1 MKLTFMNS
9 QNVERELA
17 IVPNIDEAERV
28 IRKFLEDHNFKFYYF
43 KVSLFPNKMVYDVGS
58 WSEFFILYNKDD
70 VELNT
75 IPLWQEKADE

>member
-9 QNVERELA
+9 QRVERELA
-17 IVPNIDEAERV
+17 IVPDMNEAERV

-43 KVSLFPNKMVYDVGS
+43 KVSLFPNKTVYDVGS

-75 IPLWQEKADE
+75 IPLWESVV